1 MILDYNQLIK
11 MLEDYDQRAKAFF
24 RILPLLFLSLLL
36 PANQSSS
43 KEFVSLPSDT
53 QSNPSLERAKSIFL
67 NYHKNPMLLD
77 ETIQILE
84 GSLKQNPKDVDTLI
98 FLSRVWLTYGFVKAK
113 NKEER
118 IAAFKNGKAIGQ
130 KAIDVSP
137 DNPDAHFFFVANL
150 STLGQVQG
158 ILNSL
163 FMLPRV
169 RKEIDTILDL
179 DPDHAYGI
187 AMQGLLFTYLPAIL
201 GGDLK
206 IGESYLRRSVRLDPH
221 TSSTKIYLG
230 INLRRQKRYDEAKE
244 VFKEIIDEKN
254 PKVYPDWH
262 INRRWARW
270 WIERLNEET
279 KAEKGQAN
287 SR

>member
-1 MILDYNQLIK
+1 
-11 MLEDYDQRAKAFF
+11 MLEDYSQRPKSFF
-24 RILPLLFLSLLL
+24 KILPLLLISLLL
-36 PANQSSS
+36 HFNLSFS

-53 QSNPSLERAKSIFL
+53 QSNPNLEKAKAIFL
-67 NYHKNPMLLD
+67 QYHKNPMLLD
-77 ETIQILE
+77 EAIGILK
-84 GSLKQNPKDVDTLI
+84 GIVKQTPTDVDSLI

-118 IAAFKNGKAIGQ
+118 ISAFRNGKEIAQ
-130 KAIDVSP
+130 KAIDISP

-150 STLGQVQG
+150 STLGQTQG
-158 ILNSL
+158 VLNSL

-169 RKEIDTILDL
+169 RKEIDTILEL

-187 AMQGLLFTYLPAIL
+187 AMQGLLFTYLPRIL

-206 IGESYLRRSVRLDPH
+206 IGESYLRRSVMLDPH

-230 INLRRQKRYDEAKE
+230 INLKRQKRYDEAKE

-254 PKVYPDWH
+254 PKVYPDWY

-270 WIERLNEET
+270 WIARLNE
-279 KAEKGQAN
+279 KIKNEKDRSAQK
-287 SR
+287 

>member
-1 MILDYNQLIK
+1 
-11 MLEDYDQRAKAFF
+11 MLEDYSQRPRSFF
-24 RILPLLFLSLLL
+24 KILPLLLVSLLL
-36 PANQSSS
+36 HFNQSIS

-53 QSNPSLERAKSIFL
+53 QSNPNLEKAKSIFL

-77 ETIQILE
+77 ETIGILE
-84 GSLKQNPKDVDTLI
+84 GIVKQTPTDTGTLI

-118 IAAFKNGKAIGQ
+118 ITAFKNGKEIAQ
-130 KAIDVSP
+130 KAIDISP
-137 DNPDAHFFFVANL
+137 NNPDAHFFFVANL

-169 RKEIDTILDL
+169 RKEIDTILEL

-187 AMQGLLFTYLPAIL
+187 AMQGLLFTYLPPIL

-206 IGESYLRRSVRLDPH
+206 IGESYLRRSVMLDPH
-221 TSSTKIYLG
+221 TSSTKLYLG
-230 INLRRQKRYDEAKE
+230 INLKRQKRYDEAKE
-244 VFKEIIDEKN
+244 VFKEIMHEKN
-254 PKVYPDWH
+254 PKVYPDWY

-270 WIERLNEET
+270 WIAKLNE
-279 KAEKGQAN
+279 KIKNEKDRSA
-287 SR
+287 SK

>member
-1 MILDYNQLIK
+1 
-11 MLEDYDQRAKAFF
+11 MLEDYSQRPKSFF
-24 RILPLLFLSLLL
+24 KILPLLLISLLL
-36 PANQSSS
+36 HFNQSFS

-53 QSNPSLERAKSIFL
+53 QSNPNLEKAKSIFL

-77 ETIQILE
+77 ETIGILK
-84 GSLKQNPKDVDTLI
+84 GIVKQTPTDVDTLI

-118 IAAFKNGKAIGQ
+118 ISAFRNGKEIAQ
-130 KAIDVSP
+130 KAIDISP
-137 DNPDAHFFFVANL
+137 NNPDAHFFFVANL
-150 STLGQVQG
+150 STLGQTQG

-169 RKEIDTILDL
+169 RKEIDTILEL

-187 AMQGLLFTYLPAIL
+187 AMQGLLFTYLPPIL

-206 IGESYLRRSVRLDPH
+206 IGESYLRRSLMLDPH

-230 INLRRQKRYDEAKE
+230 INLKRQKRYDEAKE

-254 PKVYPDWH
+254 PKVYPDWY

-270 WIERLNEET
+270 WIARLNE
-279 KAEKGQAN
+279 KIKNEKDRPA
-287 SR
+287 SK

>member
-1 MILDYNQLIK
+1 MVEDYNQK
-11 MLEDYDQRAKAFF
+11 PKSFF
-24 RILPLLFLSLLL
+24 KILPLLIISLLVHY
-36 PANQSSS
+36 NESFS

-53 QSNPSLERAKSIFL
+53 QSNPNLEKAKSIFL
-67 NYHKNPMLLD
+67 NYHKNPKILD
-77 ETIQILE
+77 ETIGILE
-84 GSLKQNPKDVDTLI
+84 GVVKQNPTDVDTLI
-98 FLSRVWLTYGFVKAK
+98 FLSRVWLTYGFVKAT

-118 IAAFKNGKAIGQ
+118 IAAFRNGKEIAQ
-130 KAIDVSP
+130 KAIDISP
-137 DNPDAHFFFVANL
+137 TNPDAHFFFVANL
-150 STLGQVQG
+150 STLGQMQG

-169 RKEIDTILDL
+169 RKEIDTILEL

-187 AMQGLLFTYLPAIL
+187 AMQGLLFTYLPSIL

-206 IGESYLRRSVRLDPH
+206 IGESYLRRSVMLDPH

-230 INLRRQKRYDEAKE
+230 INLKRQKRYDEAKE

-254 PKVYPDWH
+254 PKVYPDWY

-270 WIERLNEET
+270 WIARLNEET
-279 KAEKGQAN
+279 KTEKDQST

>member
-1 MILDYNQLIK
+1 
-11 MLEDYDQRAKAFF
+11 MLEDYSQRPKSFF
-24 RILPLLFLSLLL
+24 KILPLLLISLLL
-36 PANQSSS
+36 HFNLSFS

-53 QSNPSLERAKSIFL
+53 QSNPNLEKAKAIFL
-67 NYHKNPMLLD
+67 QYHKNPMLLD
-77 ETIQILE
+77 EAIGILK
-84 GSLKQNPKDVDTLI
+84 GIVKQTPTDVDSLI

-118 IAAFKNGKAIGQ
+118 ISAFRNGKEIAQ
-130 KAIDVSP
+130 KAIDISP

-150 STLGQVQG
+150 STLGQTQG
-158 ILNSL
+158 VLNSL

-169 RKEIDTILDL
+169 RKEIDTILEL

-187 AMQGLLFTYLPAIL
+187 AMQGLLFTYLPRIL

-206 IGESYLRRSVRLDPH
+206 IGESYLRRSVMLDPH

-230 INLRRQKRYDEAKE
+230 INLKRQKRYDEAKE

-254 PKVYPDWH
+254 PKVYPDWY

-270 WIERLNEET
+270 WIARLNE
-279 KAEKGQAN
+279 KIKNEKDRSA
-287 SR
+287 SK

>member
-1 MILDYNQLIK
+1 MFQGH
-11 MLEDYDQRAKAFF
+11 DQRGKSFF
-24 RILPLLFLSLLL
+24 KILTLLFFFLLL
-36 PANQSSS
+36 NVNQSFS
-43 KEFVSLPSDT
+43 KDFVSLPSDT
-53 QSNPSLERAKSIFL
+53 QSNPSLEHAKSIFL
-67 NYHKNPMLLD
+67 NYHKNPALLD
-77 ETIQILE
+77 ETIGILE
-84 GSLKQNPKDVDTLI
+84 DLVKQNPTDVDTLI
-98 FLSRVWLTYGFVKAK
+98 FLSRVWLTYGFVKAR
-113 NKEER
+113 NREER
-118 IAAFKNGKAIGQ
+118 ITAFKNGKDIGQ

-137 DNPDAHFFFVANL
+137 DNPDAHFYFVANL

-169 RKEIDTILDL
+169 RKEIEKILAL

-206 IGESYLRRSVRLDPH
+206 IGESYLRRSVMLDPH

-254 PKVYPDWH
+254 PKVYPDWY

-270 WIERLNEET
+270 WIAKLDEET
-279 KAEKGQAN
+279 KAEKGQVK

>member
-1 MILDYNQLIK
+1 
-11 MLEDYDQRAKAFF
+11 MLEDYSQRPKSFF
-24 RILPLLFLSLLL
+24 KILSLFLISLLL
-36 PANQSSS
+36 HVNLSFS

-53 QSNPSLERAKSIFL
+53 QSNPNLEKAKSIFL

-77 ETIQILE
+77 ETIGILK
-84 GSLKQNPKDVDTLI
+84 GIVKQTPTDVDTLI

-118 IAAFKNGKAIGQ
+118 ISAFRNGKEIAQ
-130 KAIDVSP
+130 KAIDISP

-150 STLGQVQG
+150 STLGQTQG
-158 ILNSL
+158 IVNSL

-169 RKEIDTILDL
+169 RKEIDTILEL

-187 AMQGLLFTYLPAIL
+187 AMQGLLFTYLPPIL

-206 IGESYLRRSVRLDPH
+206 IGESYLRRSVILDPH

-230 INLRRQKRYDEAKE
+230 INLKRQKRYDEAKE

-254 PKVYPDWH
+254 PKVYPDWY

-270 WIERLNEET
+270 WIARLNE
-279 KAEKGQAN
+279 KIKNEKDRSA
-287 SR
+287 SK

>member
-1 MILDYNQLIK
+1 MF
-11 MLEDYDQRAKAFF
+11 EDYVERPRPSIK
-24 RILPLLFLSLLL
+24 ILLLLLFSLLL
-36 PANQSSS
+36 NFNQSFS

-53 QSNPSLERAKSIFL
+53 QSNPKLEKAKSIFL
-67 NYHKNPMLLD
+67 NYHKNPTLLD
-77 ETIQILE
+77 ETIEILE
-84 GSLKQNPKDVDTLI
+84 GIIKQNPSDVDTLI

-113 NKEER
+113 NREER
-118 IAAFKNGKAIGQ
+118 ITALRNGKEIAQ
-130 KAIDVSP
+130 KAIDIAP

-169 RKEIDTILDL
+169 RKEIDTILEL

-187 AMQGLLFTYLPAIL
+187 AMQGLLFTYLPPIL

-206 IGESYLRRSVRLDPH
+206 IGESYLRRSVVLDPH
-221 TSSTKIYLG
+221 TSSTKLYLG
-230 INLRRQKRYDEAKE
+230 INLKRQKRYDEAKK

-254 PKVYPDWH
+254 PKVYADWY

-270 WIERLNEET
+270 WIARLNEET
-279 KAEKGQAN
+279 KTEKTGSS

>member
-1 MILDYNQLIK
+1 
-11 MLEDYDQRAKAFF
+11 MLEDYVERPRPSIK
-24 RILPLLFLSLLL
+24 ILLLLLFSLLL
-36 PANQSSS
+36 NFNQSFS

-53 QSNPSLERAKSIFL
+53 QSNPKLEKAKSIFL
-67 NYHKNPMLLD
+67 NYHKNPILLD
-77 ETIQILE
+77 ETIGILE
-84 GSLKQNPKDVDTLI
+84 GIIKQTPADVDTLI

-113 NKEER
+113 NREER
-118 IAAFKNGKAIGQ
+118 ITAFRNGKEIAQ
-130 KAIDVSP
+130 KAIDIAP
-137 DNPDAHFFFVANL
+137 DNPDAHFFYVANL

-169 RKEIDTILDL
+169 RKEIDTILEL

-187 AMQGLLFTYLPAIL
+187 AMQGLLFTYLPPIL

-206 IGESYLRRSVRLDPH
+206 IGESYLRRSVVLDPH
-221 TSSTKIYLG
+221 TSSTKLYLG
-230 INLRRQKRYDEAKE
+230 INLKRQKRYDEAKK

-254 PKVYPDWH
+254 PKVYADWY

-270 WIERLNEET
+270 WIARLNEET
-279 KAEKGQAN
+279 KTEKGHST

>member
-1 MILDYNQLIK
+1 
-11 MLEDYDQRAKAFF
+11 MLEDYSQRPKSFF
-24 RILPLLFLSLLL
+24 KILPLLLISLLL
-36 PANQSSS
+36 HFNQSFS

-53 QSNPSLERAKSIFL
+53 QSNPNLEKAKSIFL

-77 ETIQILE
+77 ETIGILK
-84 GSLKQNPKDVDTLI
+84 GIVKQTPTDVDTLI

-118 IAAFKNGKAIGQ
+118 ISAFRNGKEIAQ
-130 KAIDVSP
+130 KAIDISP
-137 DNPDAHFFFVANL
+137 NNPDAHFFFVANL
-150 STLGQVQG
+150 STLGQTQG

-169 RKEIDTILDL
+169 RKEIDTILEL

-187 AMQGLLFTYLPAIL
+187 AMQGLLFTYLPPIL

-206 IGESYLRRSVRLDPH
+206 IGESYLRRSLMLDPH

-230 INLRRQKRYDEAKE
+230 INLKRQKRYDEAKE

-254 PKVYPDWH
+254 PKVYPDWY
-262 INRRWARW
+262 INRKWARW
-270 WIERLNEET
+270 WLAELN
-279 KAEKGQAN
+279 KKIKKEKDRSA
-287 SR
+287 SK